1 MSIHIHD
8 ACTVS
13 ILKLSLFFSCFLS
26 HFGALIGAFL
36 APIFVVIAIN
46 AVFFICVI
54 VVVSRHT
61 KEKADR
67 TKKAIT
73 NKQILRITFSI
84 SGVLFLFG
92 LTWGFFILTF
102 SVPGL
107 RETFQILFTVFNSL
121 QGFFVFA
128 FILFTEGFG
137 HWKAILSCE
146 KCRPS
151 KPAASHPSALG
162 TSSVPTKNQQNHN
175 PYTDLSDLSK
185 LRLGKNNYSKGYSN
199 VLTTEIDGNKLM
211 ARGSEAFYY

>member
-1 MSIHIHD
+1 M
-8 ACTVS
+8 
-13 ILKLSLFFSCFLS
+13 
-26 HFGALIGAFL
+26 
-36 APIFVVIAIN
+36 
-46 AVFFICVI
+46 VFFIWII
-54 VVVSRHT
+54 VVVIRHT

-67 TKKAIT
+67 TKQTIT

-92 LTWGFFILTF
+92 LTWGFFILTL

-137 HWKAILSCE
+137 HWKAILSR
-146 KCRPS
+146 KKYGPS

-162 TSSVPTKNQQNHN
+162 ASSVPTKNQQSHN
-175 PYTDLSDLSK
+175 VYTGLSNISK
-185 LRLGKNNYSKGYSN
+185 QGQGNNYSKAN
-199 VLTTEIDGNKLM
+199 DNFLTTEIDADKLT
-211 ARGSEAFYY
+211 AKESEAYLY